1 VTDGSKHTGSRR
13 SGKSFDRSIID
24 GPIRKAVWTLAW
36 PTMLQNV
43 IGGIQGLVDHL
54 MVGNYVGYTGNAA
67 IGVSWQIFLVVIVFI
82 SSVFSGMG
90 VLVARFSG
98 RNDRAMVNRTVQ
110 QSFMLA
116 VGLALGIMAP
126 VGYVLAPVLL
136 DLINAAPDPESKR
149 FLATQTLDEARHV
162 EIFTQRLYDLGVKK
176 SEFEQTLT
184 RYASPHLVQFAEVL
198 LEKVDK
204 GDFIAG
210 VVGQNIVLEGLAF
223 SVFEMMQAANVEM
236 NPKFAQTLSGTIADE
251 RRHVGFGE
259 NRIGSLIKEH
269 PEKKPEIEKMQKDMA
284 YHMLATFAERF
295 RGQASNLEETR
306 RLAQEAAAQSG
317 AAPKSQVWHGADL
330 STADPAE
337 MEAVLSDTV
346 LKEFK
351 TRLGRIGLEYQT
363 PARP

>member
-1 VTDGSKHTGSRR
+1 MSNFLDAY
-13 SGKSFDRSIID
+13 SIQQWLESC
-24 GPIRKAVWTLAW
+24 P
-36 PTMLQNV
+36 
-43 IGGIQGLVDHL
+43 QGYLVDTEYGHQPGAKEPNL
-54 MVGNYVGYTGNAA
+54 IFENPTVREEA
-67 IGVSWQIFLVVIVFI
+67 ISTTVQLVVGERAALAA
-82 SSVFSGMG
+82 SSG
-90 VLVARFSG
+90 
-98 RNDRAMVNRTVQ
+98 
-110 QSFMLA
+110 
-116 VGLALGIMAP
+116 
-126 VGYVLAPVLL
+126 
-136 DLINAAPDPESKR
+136 LINSAPDPASKR

-184 RYASPHLVQFAEVL
+184 QFASPHLVQFAEIL

-259 NRIGSLIKEH
+259 NRIGSLVKEH
-269 PEKKPEIEKMQKDMA
+269 PEKKPEVEKMQKEMA
-284 YHMLATFAERF
+284 YHMLATFTERF
-295 RGQASNLEETR
+295 RGQASNLQETR
-306 RLAQEAAAQSG
+306 RLAQEAAAEGG

-330 STADPAE
+330 SNADPAE

-346 LKEFK
+346 LREFK

-363 PARP
+363 PVQP